1 MEYQPQSLQR
11 LSQRHCRGVPRIQ
24 GKINRIKNKGTMIQ
38 KEITLCGKQVTLAY
52 CYGTEISYKLL
63 ADQECTEFVR
73 EVLQGLAENK
83 MPDSRKAIYLIMSA
97 MTAYYESKNQ
107 ENPIED
113 KELIFHATPDDIGL
127 AVGTIAGLY
136 IEFYKIPVGEPE
148 DKKPA
153 NQEEAEKKD

>member
-1 MEYQPQSLQR
+1 
-11 LSQRHCRGVPRIQ
+11 
-24 GKINRIKNKGTMIQ
+24 
-38 KEITLCGKQVTLAY
+38 
-52 CYGTEISYKLL
+52 
-63 ADQECTEFVR
+63 VR

>member
-1 MEYQPQSLQR
+1 
-11 LSQRHCRGVPRIQ
+11 
-24 GKINRIKNKGTMIQ
+24 MIQ
-38 KEITLCGKQVTLAY
+38 KEITLLGKQVTLAY
-52 CYGTEISYKLL
+52 CFGTEISYKLL

>member
-1 MEYQPQSLQR
+1 
-11 LSQRHCRGVPRIQ
+11 
-24 GKINRIKNKGTMIQ
+24 MIQ
-38 KEITLCGKQVTLAY
+38 KEITLLGKQVTLAY
-52 CYGTEISYKLL
+52 CFGTEISYKLL
-63 ADQECTEFVR
+63 ADEECTEFVR